1 MASDPIILPTC
12 LLEVNEDLPIVRL
25 PHPRTRAAALFAVRA
40 GLGIYEIQSVASPP
54 TSSRSWFFEPIS
66 EDQPDQLISK
76 QAGRLLLVTPFDPF
90 FLLLDLFLGHLK
102 SGSDHPNPF
111 EVDSNGHKN
120 KDQRGPHSR
129 FEEIDA
135 ILERVQEHWL
145 FSDSDNGRGPSTS
158 DVETFTKEAF
168 KNQHLSRIF
177 APLTHHHQQQQEGG
191 EENQDNERTLWR
203 VEPDRILNEIKRKV
217 DLLTS
222 VGSKAG
228 QSETRSVWTR
238 LAAKEGVLDF
248 DLQNPDHL
256 PVINDV
262 YKKTALEMVQA
273 NLTDS
278 INRYILDQNKQE
290 YNFENLKKA
299 KDKLTRQSTTT
310 TIMNPSELIGR
321 KTTTTTSNAPPPAKR
336 KKKDNEDLKPKPK
349 ITLHSYFKP
358 KPT

>member
-12 LLEVNEDLPIVRL
+12 LLEVNEDLTIVRL

-76 QAGRLLLVTPFDPF
+76 QVND
-90 FLLLDLFLGHLK
+90 DQ
-102 SGSDHPNPF
+102 
-111 EVDSNGHKN
+111 KN
-120 KDQRGPHSR
+120 KDQKGPHSR

-145 FSDSDNGRGPSTS
+145 FSDSDNERRPSTS
-158 DVETFTKEAF
+158 DVEIFTKEAF

-177 APLTHHHQQQQEGG
+177 APLTHHHHQQHEEG
-191 EENQDNERTLWR
+191 EENQDNESTLWR

-256 PVINDV
+256 PIINDI
-262 YKKTALEMVQA
+262 YKKIALEMVQA

-278 INRYILDQNKQE
+278 INRYILAQNKQE

-299 KDKLTRQSTTT
+299 KDKLTRQATM
-310 TIMNPSELIGR
+310 IMNPSELIGR
-321 KTTTTTSNAPPPAKR
+321 KITTTHLMLLLLLNA
-336 KKKDNEDLKPKPK
+336 KKKIMRISNLNLKSLF
-349 ITLHSYFKP
+349 ILTLNLNLLEPPHLFFFSDSHNTSKKELLILFYFLYP
-358 KPT
+358 FLL